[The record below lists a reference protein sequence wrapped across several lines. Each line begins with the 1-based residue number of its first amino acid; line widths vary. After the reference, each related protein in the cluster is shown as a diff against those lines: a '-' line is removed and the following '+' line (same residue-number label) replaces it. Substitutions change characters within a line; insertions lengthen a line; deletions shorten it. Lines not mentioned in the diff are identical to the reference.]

1 MELSQLSQLSM
12 ISQCFR
18 HFSIGHRMP
27 EVLPTPLQAAARDV
41 SYHRGAERPRRIAR
55 EIYELLIFLNVLVIE
70 IYRNVRF
77 CILIYIYWFL
87 QYLGNLMEITWKSN
101 GFTLWKSNVVSR
113 RPRETMG
120 GAPGKPS
127 ENTAMSPRKI
137 YGFLKVFM
145 GFMVADLWLS

>member
-1 MELSQLSQLSM
+1 
-12 ISQCFR
+12 
-18 HFSIGHRMP
+18 MP

-41 SYHRGAERPRRIAR
+41 SYHRGAERPRRISR
-55 EIYELLIFLNVLVIE
+55 EIYELLIFLNILVIE

-113 RPRETMG
+113 RPRETI
-120 GAPGKPS
+120 GK
-127 ENTAMSPRKI
+127 
-137 YGFLKVFM
+137 YGDVTTKNIRI
-145 GFMVADLWLS
+145 S